1 MGLRTRF
8 ILLLMLASTSACANA
23 RDLLTLDIMVDN
35 KIQSESRMSESIAR
49 NQELCTI
56 CEEFTSQ
63 ATYYFGENE
72 TQTEII
78 NTLHHACSRLHSFE
92 KQCVLLV
99 DYYAPL
105 FFMEIATIHPEQFCG
120 KVNLCEKTV
129 LTPLPKRDDACTICH
144 HAVVEILTKLK
155 DPDTQFEILEMLLK
169 VCNKVENFVQQCKRL
184 VFQYSPLI
192 MVNLEKFLETTDVC
206 TLIHACKASQEVVAR
221 SELLAVA

>member
-1 MGLRTRF
+1 MGLRMRF
-8 ILLLMLASTSACANA
+8 MLLLMLASSACTNA
-23 RDLLTLDIMVDN
+23 RDLLTLDIMVDY
-35 KIQSESRMSESIAR
+35 KIQSENRMSESVAR
-49 NQELCTI
+49 NQELCTL

-63 ATYYFGENE
+63 AIYHLGENK
-72 TQTEII
+72 TQAEII
-78 NTLHHACSRLHSFE
+78 NTLHQACSRLHSFE

-105 FFMEIATIHPEQFCG
+105 FFIEIATIHPEQFCE
-120 KVNLCEKTV
+120 KVNFCKKTI
-129 LTPLPKRDDACTICH
+129 LIPLPKRDDACTICH

-155 DPDTQFEILEMLLK
+155 DPDMQLEIIEMLLK

-184 VFQYSPLI
+184 VFEYGPLI

-206 TLIHACKASQEVVAR
+206 ALIHACKASQEVVVS